1 MFFRASRARPAAH
14 PLMTMTAIC
23 PVKKKTSLV
32 TKSHLTFS
40 DEDLDGREDRL
51 GKIDNDDQ
59 LSVASSSVAS
69 IDTDGLSSV
78 D

>member
-1 MFFRASRARPAAH
+1 MCFRASRARPAVH
-14 PLMTMTAIC
+14 LLMTMTAIC

-32 TKSHLTFS
+32 TKSHLIFS

-59 LSVASSSVAS
+59 ISVASSSVAS
-69 IDTDGLSSV
+69 VDTDGLSSV